1 MTREELE
8 KQIAAVS
15 KDIDILNNK
24 IVEVIELAKER
35 DRLRTKLNELLRAYL
50 GECFRDKLNND
61 KKTVFAFVGK
71 TKDLLKELE
80 KAQRKHFQLY
90 SSIAGMGNQEGG
102 GVPV

>member
-1 MTREELE
+1 MTKEELE
-8 KQIAAVS
+8 REIAAVS
-15 KDIDILNNK
+15 KDIDLLNQE
-24 IVEVIELAKER
+24 ISRLMEHIKER
-35 DRLRTKLNELLRAYL
+35 DRLRTKLNELLRVYL

-90 SSIAGMGNQEGG
+90 SSIAGMEYARRI
-102 GVPV
+102 